1 MMTSTPAAATS
12 AVPVALRQRH
22 DPVLAELWQ
31 IKAEMN
37 AQAGYDVRQLLENAH
52 QQVLAMKAAGLLAA
66 GKTDREEASPAQ
78 HPGA

>member
-1 MMTSTPAAATS
+1 MMTSPPADATS

-66 GKTDREEASPAQ
+66 GEASYK
-78 HPGA
+78 GNS